1 MQTCSA
7 LSPPFLRPPPL
18 AVAEVSLLLMAR
30 SRPLPR
36 HQLTREQLRAAE
48 ELVRRGYFSK
58 TAEERKRRDRVFRL
72 TRQGHS
78 WLVDHGLD
86 HKAPPQTELLGA
98 A

>member
-1 MQTCSA
+1 
-7 LSPPFLRPPPL
+7 
-18 AVAEVSLLLMAR
+18 MAR

-72 TRQGHS
+72 TRAYG
-78 WLVDHGLD
+78 G
-86 HKAPPQTELLGA
+86 ELSA
-98 A
+98 AIGGRVVWAWSDMTRK